1 MNNKLKSVVRPFVV
15 STFLLPATSQESTAP
30 ARERKCEMICGSAAS
45 AADAPD
51 SMAASRRKIF
61 KYLAAALFSV
71 CTGLPSSAAAKT
83 FIDYFQ
89 PTPTACPVTSKTW
102 GVSGV
107 LPRDTCN
114 GLENTNVPPQYYYW
128 DGKIIPSPDGKYYLF
143 ADRWAG
149 STGFGNWGNSQTIY
163 AVSDTLLGPYTDKGY
178 AFNNGPNA
186 QDPHKGHNA
195 SACVLPDGTYC
206 LYVNEI
212 VPFTIFTSTSLAGPW
227 TPCANPTGE
236 LIQNNGVTVN
246 FVSGGDMHM
255 DSNVSLV
262 VRPDGNFEVIQRHGV
277 LALSTTGICGPYK
290 VQQSSNT
297 YPSNQQ
303 PPSGLPSI
311 YPNRQKHASDDTY
324 APSSLESTYVLAED
338 PVIWYSGGQYH
349 VLYDYPDDR
358 VGYHLTSTDG
368 IHNWTDQGFAFDPRM
383 SKQLFSTTDGT
394 VNNWFKMER
403 PGVIME
409 NGHITHFTFAV
420 SDVDK
425 NNQITAGSNHGSKV
439 LVMAFDGVTFDS
451 ETGIG
456 GDGGAGGSSGTGGR
470 GSIDGGA
477 AGSGSGGT
485 SGSGGMR
492 SDAGTTGAGGS
503 VGTGGSSA
511 TGGTS
516 SSSAGGAMANGG
528 NSGRGGSPAT
538 GGSGAVAGS
547 SGSGGM
553 ASGTGG
559 TGGANVGPRGG
570 ATSQGGATSANGG
583 SSGCSCVLAGVR
595 GTGNASIFCTA
606 TLFGLLAIARR
617 RIRPRCGKKSK

>member
-1 MNNKLKSVVRPFVV
+1 
-15 STFLLPATSQESTAP
+15 
-30 ARERKCEMICGSAAS
+30 MICSSAAS
-45 AADAPD
+45 AADFHDSLVAP
-51 SMAASRRKIF
+51 RRKIF
-61 KYLAAALFSV
+61 RYLAAALFAA
-71 CTGLPSSAAAKT
+71 CTGLPSAAAAKT
-83 FIDYFQ
+83 FISYFQ

-114 GLENTNVPPQYYYW
+114 GLENTNVPPTYYYW
-128 DGKIIPSPDGKYYLF
+128 DGKIIPAPNGKFYMF

-186 QDPHKGHNA
+186 QDPHKGHNV
-195 SACVLPDGTYC
+195 SACVLSDGTYC

-212 VPFTIFTSTSLAGPW
+212 VPFTVFTAASLDGPW
-227 TPCANPTGE
+227 TPCPNPTGE

-246 FVSGGDMHM
+246 FVPGGDMHM

-262 VRPDGNFEVIQRHGV
+262 VRPDGNFEVIQRHGII
-277 LALSTTGICGPYK
+277 ALSTTGICGPYK
-290 VQQSSNT
+290 VQQPSNT

-383 SKQLFSTTDGT
+383 AKQLFSTTDGT

-403 PGVIME
+403 PGVVME

-439 LVMAFDGVTFDS
+439 LVMAFDGVTFDA
-451 ETGIG
+451 ETGVG
-456 GDGGAGGSSGTGGR
+456 VDGGAGGSSGTGGR
-470 GSIDGGA
+470 GGIDGGA

-503 VGTGGSSA
+503 AATGGSSA
-511 TGGTS
+511 TGGTTS
-516 SSSAGGAMANGG
+516 SSGSGGAMASGG

-538 GGSGAVAGS
+538 GGSAVVVGSGGAVAGS

-553 ASGTGG
+553 VTG
-559 TGGANVGPRGG
+559 TGGARTGSGGSAGTAGAGGNGGPRGG

-583 SSGCSCVLAGVR
+583 SSGCSCALGGGR
-595 GTGNASIFCTA
+595 GARNAYGWCTA
-606 TLFGLLAIARR
+606 TLLGLLAFARTR
-617 RIRPRCGKKSK
+617 SRPRCGKRWKRSC

>member
-1 MNNKLKSVVRPFVV
+1 
-15 STFLLPATSQESTAP
+15 
-30 ARERKCEMICGSAAS
+30 
-45 AADAPD
+45 
-51 SMAASRRKIF
+51 
-61 KYLAAALFSV
+61 
-71 CTGLPSSAAAKT
+71 
-83 FIDYFQ
+83 
-89 PTPTACPVTSKTW
+89 
-102 GVSGV
+102 
-107 LPRDTCN
+107 
-114 GLENTNVPPQYYYW
+114 
-128 DGKIIPSPDGKYYLF
+128 
-143 ADRWAG
+143 
-149 STGFGNWGNSQTIY
+149 
-163 AVSDTLLGPYTDKGY
+163 
-178 AFNNGPNA
+178 
-186 QDPHKGHNA
+186 
-195 SACVLPDGTYC
+195 
-206 LYVNEI
+206 
-212 VPFTIFTSTSLAGPW
+212 
-227 TPCANPTGE
+227 
-236 LIQNNGVTVN
+236 
-246 FVSGGDMHM
+246 MHM